1 LEFALCLTGLV
12 AAGTLG
18 RSLANLKAVDLG
30 FDRQHLAYVSVSPAR
45 AGYPRDSLG
54 SYAQRVREEI
64 AKVPGVLRVSTVAFR
79 PLSGMGNNGRVNLPG
94 QPWSDAHRANLNRA
108 GVGFFET
115 AGIPLRAG
123 RTFET
128 RDMRPRAGTA
138 VVDEAFATRYFPK
151 QNPLGR
157 RFGLDPANNHAYEI
171 VGVVGNSLY
180 NNLRDIPYPT
190 VYEPYQPGDTI
201 RFALRMASNPAH
213 FAEAVR
219 KALAAVDPA
228 VPMTEF
234 RTQSQLIDRMLRT
247 ERLLVF
253 VSSAFG
259 LIALLLAAVGL
270 GGLLAYVVASRTRE
284 IGVRMALGARS
295 GNILRMVLWDS
306 LWMVGGGALLGVPG
320 VCGVGAILKNTLFRL
335 QAVDTWSV
343 VFSISALLAV
353 ALLAGSV
360 PALRAAKID
369 PVSTLRDG

>member
-1 LEFALCLTGLV
+1 
-12 AAGTLG
+12 
-18 RSLANLKAVDLG
+18 
-30 FDRQHLAYVSVSPAR
+30 
-45 AGYPRDSLG
+45 
-54 SYAQRVREEI
+54 
-64 AKVPGVLRVSTVAFR
+64 
-79 PLSGMGNNGRVNLPG
+79 
-94 QPWSDAHRANLNRA
+94 
-108 GVGFFET
+108 
-115 AGIPLRAG
+115 
-123 RTFET
+123 
-128 RDMRPRAGTA
+128 
-138 VVDEAFATRYFPK
+138 
-151 QNPLGR
+151 
-157 RFGLDPANNHAYEI
+157 
-171 VGVVGNSLY
+171 
-180 NNLRDIPYPT
+180 
-190 VYEPYQPGDTI
+190 
-201 RFALRMASNPAH
+201 
-213 FAEAVR
+213 
-219 KALAAVDPA
+219 
-228 VPMTEF
+228 MTEF